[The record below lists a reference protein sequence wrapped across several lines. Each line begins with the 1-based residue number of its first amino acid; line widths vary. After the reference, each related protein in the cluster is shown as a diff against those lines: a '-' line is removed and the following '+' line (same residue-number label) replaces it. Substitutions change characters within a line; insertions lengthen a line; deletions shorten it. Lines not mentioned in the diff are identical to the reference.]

1 MFSPFRKQEV
11 GSVQKSCFQYY
22 YTENSLWVQSFLP
35 PVLYR
40 CLDVYKRQGLI
51 IVFAVYVDV
60 IQGKLAAMRL
70 NKKAKAE

>member
-1 MFSPFRKQEV
+1 MEANAKVLAHSKFPLDPMFEHNDLKANQMCIRDRDTFW
-11 GSVQKSCFQYY
+11 QYIA
-22 YTENSLWVQSFLP
+22 T
-35 PVLYR
+35 
-40 CLDVYKRQGLI
+40 GLI

>member
-1 MFSPFRKQEV
+1 M
-11 GSVQKSCFQYY
+11 SVS
-22 YTENSLWVQSFLP
+22 YTH
-35 PVLYR
+35 
-40 CLDVYKRQGLI
+40 LDVYKRQGLI